1 MGWEGMAATGAGFL
15 GIGLWRLVA
24 NSTPVDPGKQ
34 QHRSIRHCDLQS
46 LFVAFLASL
55 HILGSFLASHR
66 DWRRGYPVAS
76 AMALESSGTAS
87 MFLVYSLAA
96 ILKEKT
102 RILPLPKEI
111 LRLLAV
117 TAFGLEFFLF
127 YLKEDDGSGVQ
138 GQYHRLL
145 LVPIGVCL
153 VSTLLRICYPRSELL
168 RFIQNLGLILQG
180 TWFFQMASSIFSS
193 RGMSQG
199 CWLDQNGEGDY
210 AVHCKGMMA
219 LHRGKAI
226 ATLQF
231 NLHLAMILAVV
242 LPTYAFFHKAGGGGD
257 SSQISRYQQL
267 GSSDQPVAG
276 SFQLSETVPGSQI
289 RAQSPTYVLEEEDE
303 A

>member
-1 MGWEGMAATGAGFL
+1 
-15 GIGLWRLVA
+15 
-24 NSTPVDPGKQ
+24 
-34 QHRSIRHCDLQS
+34 
-46 LFVAFLASL
+46 
-55 HILGSFLASHR
+55 
-66 DWRRGYPVAS
+66 
-76 AMALESSGTAS
+76 
-87 MFLVYSLAA
+87 
-96 ILKEKT
+96 
-102 RILPLPKEI
+102 LPKEI

-267 GSSDQPVAG
+267 GSSDQ
-276 SFQLSETVPGSQI
+276 
-289 RAQSPTYVLEEEDE
+289 
-303 A
+303 